1 MFIEDQ
7 AVPRVIYMGYPPRPV
22 GSQPLM
28 TKCWRDYRGEAA
40 WLSRSH
46 SFSHYART
54 WPLTSGA
61 WMMGRCLSATSWGPG
76 LG

>member
-61 WMMGRCLSATSWGPG
+61 WIMVWCLSAKSWGPG